1 MKLQAKHP
9 LEVKGTMSPK
19 GADRVGMLMAIATV
33 IDKLLWKAIIL
44 VTLVG
49 LVLGGVYTYRIS
61 LSWGT
66 ASENQVEISHL
77 CHDSYHSNG
86 RSVELQPLIPKH
98 NDTPLK

>member
-1 MKLQAKHP
+1 MKLQTKNP
-9 LEVKGTMSPK
+9 IEVKGTMSLK

-33 IDKLLWKAIIL
+33 LDKLLWKTII
-44 VTLVG
+44 LVG

-77 CHDSYHSNG
+77 CPGSYHPNG

-98 NDTPLK
+98 NETPLK

>member
-9 LEVKGTMSPK
+9 VEVKGSMSPK

-44 VTLVG
+44 VILVG

-77 CHDSYHSNG
+77 CHDSYHLHD
-86 RSVELQPLIPKH
+86 RSVEVMPLIPKH
-98 NDTPLK
+98 NESSLK